1 MKKLIFF
8 IVLLIAIN
16 SDAQLIYSLK
26 AEPFGL
32 NNAEGKIKTFPLLN
46 FQFSIKGK
54 TDSIFFYEVQSG
66 IIANGPMLHLDLYL
80 GGGNSFI
87 YLKVGIVYLISATGG
102 GMSGPSTDSF
112 FLPEVSLGF
121 FVKRNIFIEVNYL
134 FAYTSIG
141 FGVIL

>member
-1 MKKLIFF
+1 MNRLIFF

-26 AEPFGL
+26 AESFGL

-46 FQFSIKGK
+46 SRFSIKGK

-87 YLKVGIVYLISATGG
+87 
-102 GMSGPSTDSF
+102 
-112 FLPEVSLGF
+112 
-121 FVKRNIFIEVNYL
+121 
-134 FAYTSIG
+134 
-141 FGVIL
+141 